1 MERRLAAILAADV
14 VGYSRL
20 MEQDEADTFQRL
32 RRHRKELFEP
42 DIEKH
47 HGRIFKLMG
56 DGLLAEFASVVDAVG
71 CAVVLQRSMAE
82 RNDGL
87 DVSHRIDVRVGVNLG
102 DIIVEKDAAGRED
115 IFGDGVNIAAR
126 LQELAEPG
134 GICVSRTV
142 INHVRN
148 KIPISFEPMGD
159 HTLKNMAEPVSVYRV
174 VVNSAAGTGVRV
186 STNWSRPRRL
196 VPSVAVLPF
205 DNMSG
210 DVGMGYFSDGVTE
223 DIISML
229 SRLPDLSV
237 IARNSTFT
245 YKGKAVDV
253 RQIARDLDVEY
264 VLEGSVR
271 KAGDKV
277 RIVAQFVN
285 AHTGQHVW
293 AERYDNEGNDPWAL
307 QDEVTTKIVSSLAGE
322 KGQIRHA
329 EYKQAWGKDTAA
341 LEEYDYYLRGHDI
354 YMRAEEKDEHN
365 RAGRIWEEGLAKFPG
380 SSLLLV
386 KLAWFHLT
394 RAFSF
399 WSDDPPSDYRRAGE
413 LGRQVLSRE
422 NLPPHTQ
429 RLAHWLM
436 AFVRCREGDFER
448 ALDDAEAAISLAPY
462 DAFMLGALSQIPIMA
477 GKPNQAFELL
487 AKASAGNP
495 QSQKIY
501 SLRRAWA
508 YYTQGHYEKALE
520 MLREGPKSVEVPLLR
535 ASCQFRLGR
544 VEEARV
550 EVNRALTIDPQ
561 FSQKKVREKY
571 FYNDPAILERQV
583 ADLGAAGL
591 PEK

>member
-102 DIIVEKDAAGRED
+102 DIIVDKDAAGRED

-210 DVGMGYFSDGVTE
+210 EVGMGYFSDGVTE

-354 YMRAEEKDEHN
+354 YMRAEGKEEHN

-508 YYTQGHYEKALE
+508 YYTQGHYEKGLE
-520 MLREGPKSVEVPLLR
+520 MLREGPKSVEVLLLR

-571 FYNDPAILERQV
+571 FYSDPAILERQV